1 MWSSEG
7 KLEKVD
13 ARLRDSRRHET
24 TLLRSSRNLT
34 QTDWRDPSSAAA
46 AAPEGFVSF
55 MSRIEAASEQID
67 DVLVKRCS
75 LLAAAAAAIVPRKRQ
90 VFDAGPITRQWNLK
104 GPHSNGAVLAL
115 GLRHTSDTT

>member
-1 MWSSEG
+1 MWSSVG

-13 ARLRDSRRHET
+13 ARLRDSRRLGQA
-24 TLLRSSRNLT
+24 LLRSSRNLT
-34 QTDWRDPSSAAA
+34 QTEARAPAA

-55 MSRIEAASEQID
+55 MSRIEAASREQID

-75 LLAAAAAAIVPRKRQ
+75 LLAAAATIVPRKRQ

-104 GPHSNGAVLAL
+104 GPHSNDAAQAL
-115 GLRHTSDTT
+115 GLRHMS